1 MKIYNITKNVFLA
14 QDALLADKFWQ
25 RMFGLLGKPALAQG
39 SGIVLKPCNSIH
51 TFFMRFSIDV
61 IFIDRTN
68 RVVKT
73 VLELK
78 PFRVT
83 AVYLKA
89 CCAVE
94 LPAGSIKTSRTSS
107 GDMLRLDK

>member
-14 QDALLADKFWQ
+14 QDALLSDKFWQ
-25 RMFGLLGKPALAQG
+25 RICGLLGKPTLAQD
-39 SGIVLKPCNSIH
+39 SGMVLKPCNSIH
-51 TFFMRFSIDV
+51 TFFMRFPIDL
-61 IFIDRTN
+61 IFIDRAN

-73 VLELK
+73 VPELK

-89 CCAVE
+89 YCAIE
-94 LPAGSIKTSRTSS
+94 LPAGTIKTSRTAP
-107 GDMLRLDK
+107 GDMLRLE